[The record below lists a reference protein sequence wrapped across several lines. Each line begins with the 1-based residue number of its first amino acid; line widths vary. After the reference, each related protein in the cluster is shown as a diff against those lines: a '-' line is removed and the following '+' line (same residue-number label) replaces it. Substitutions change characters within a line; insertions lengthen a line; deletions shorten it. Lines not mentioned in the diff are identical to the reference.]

1 MTAEIK
7 QPDQPEQTA
16 RKGGFRLW
24 MLIPVLCFIAIGA
37 LFVAGLGRD
46 DAQVLPSALIDKP
59 APTFE
64 LPPLREGES
73 GLSTADL
80 KKGEVT
86 VVNVWA
92 SWCVPCRVEHPKL
105 TELAATGVTVH
116 GLNYRDSRENA
127 LSFLNDLGDP
137 FTLIGFD
144 ENGRQGIE
152 WGVYGVP
159 ETFVVTGDG
168 RIVYKHVGPIQN
180 DDLETKVLPAIEKA
194 KAGG

>member
-1 MTAEIK
+1 MSAEN
-7 QPDQPEQTA
+7 EGEA
-16 RKGGFRLW
+16 RRGGFRLW
-24 MLIPVLCFIAIGA
+24 MLIPVAAFAGVGA
-37 LFVAGLGRD
+37 LFFAGLGRE
-46 DAQVLPSALIDKP
+46 DAQVLPSTLIDKP

-64 LPPLREGES
+64 LPPLREGAP

-92 SWCVPCRVEHPKL
+92 SWCVPCRIEHPKL
-105 TELAATGVTVH
+105 TELAATGVPVY
-116 GLNYRDSRENA
+116 GINYRDSRANA
-127 LSFLNDLGDP
+127 ESFLSDLGDP

-144 ENGRQGIE
+144 EKGRQGIE

-159 ETFVVTGDG
+159 ETFIVSGDG

>member
-1 MTAEIK
+1 MTDET
-7 QPDQPEQTA
+7 QHME

-24 MLIPVLCFIAIGA
+24 MLIPVAVFAAIGV
-37 LFVAGLGRD
+37 LFVAGLGRE
-46 DAQVLPSALIDKP
+46 DARVLPSALIDKP

-64 LPPLREGES
+64 LPPLREGQP
-73 GLSTADL
+73 GFSTADL

-86 VVNVWA
+86 VVNIWA
-92 SWCVPCRVEHPKL
+92 SWCVPCRVEHPEIEKL
-105 TELAATGVTVH
+105 SQMGITVH
-116 GLNYRDSRENA
+116 GLNYRDSRANA
-127 LSFLNDLGDP
+127 LSFLNQLGDP

-159 ETFVVTGDG
+159 ETFVLNGEG
-168 RIVYKHVGPIQN
+168 RIVYKHIGPIQN

-194 KAGG
+194 KADG